1 MEIKAPQTTL
11 EWEMYYDLRYR
22 VLREPL
28 GQPVGSERNE
38 GDQTG
43 IHFAAYENG
52 VLKAIA
58 RLDQQDATICQ
69 IRFVAVEPLA
79 QGEGF
84 GRIIMEAAEQKAWEL
99 GVKKILLHAR
109 ENALPFYSKLG
120 YSLIEKSHNLF
131 GMVQHFLMEKN
142 T

>member
-22 VLREPL
+22 VLRKPL

-43 IHFAAYENG
+43 THFAAYEAG
-52 VLKAIA
+52 ILKAIA
-58 RLDQQDATICQ
+58 RLDLQDTSIGQ

-120 YSLIEKSHNLF
+120 YTLIEKSHNLF

>member
-58 RLDQQDATICQ
+58 RLDQQDTTICQ

-120 YSLIEKSHNLF
+120 YTLIEKSHNLF